1 MTVGEKLHQTLAQAE
16 SVAANLKSFAL
27 DTQDQQAKAMYSR
40 MAEAMENEI
49 IQPLKSR
56 VNYTESQE
64 PQYRVYQQAQQQ
76 ASQGQQKNQ
85 PTMRT

>member
-16 SVAANLKSFAL
+16 TVAASLKSFAL

-40 MAEAMENEI
+40 MAQTMENEI
-49 IQPLKSR
+49 IQPLKGR

-76 ASQGQQKNQ
+76 AAQTQHKNQ
-85 PTMRT
+85 PPMRT